1 MTLVLLSPECLI
13 VEKAVRLMSSAER
26 MITNEKKTSRAKLLW
41 VARRGQIPMFIVS
54 LVEAMGNYETIDQ
67 IKKKI

>member
-1 MTLVLLSPECLI
+1 
-13 VEKAVRLMSSAER
+13 MSSAER